1 MSHIQDSI
9 IKKVIDKLVSRS
21 QVGIEKYGTTL
32 DRDDLSTKEWLIHL
46 QEELMDACGYIEKL
60 ISLIEESE

>member
-9 IKKVIDKLVSRS
+9 IKKVIDKLASRS
-21 QVGIEKYGTTL
+21 KVGIKKYGTTL

-46 QEELMDACGYIEKL
+46 QEELMDACGYIERL

>member
-1 MSHIQDSI
+1 MSHIQDTI
-9 IKKVIDKLVSRS
+9 IKKVIDKLSSRS

-32 DRDDLSTKEWLIHL
+32 DRDDLSTKEWLQHL

>member
-9 IKKVIDKLVSRS
+9 IKKVIDKLASRS

-60 ISLIEESE
+60 ISLIEDNE

>member
-9 IKKVIDKLVSRS
+9 IKKVIDKLTSRS
-21 QVGIEKYGTTL
+21 QVGIKKYGTTL

>member
-9 IKKVIDKLVSRS
+9 IKKVIDKLASRS
-21 QVGIEKYGTTL
+21 QVGIKKYGTTL
-32 DRDDLSTKEWLIHL
+32 NRDDLSTKEWLIHL

>member
-9 IKKVIDKLVSRS
+9 IKKVIDKLASRS
-21 QVGIEKYGTTL
+21 KVGIKKYGTTL

-60 ISLIEESE
+60 ISLIEDNE

>member
-9 IKKVIDKLVSRS
+9 IKKVIDKLASRS
-21 QVGIEKYGTTL
+21 QVGIKKYGTTL

>member
-9 IKKVIDKLVSRS
+9 IKKVIDKLASRS
-21 QVGIEKYGTTL
+21 QVGLKKYGTTL

>member
-9 IKKVIDKLVSRS
+9 IKKVIDKIASRS
-21 QVGIEKYGTTL
+21 KVGIKKYGTTL
-32 DRDDLSTKEWLIHL
+32 DRDDLSTKEWLQHL

>member
-9 IKKVIDKLVSRS
+9 IKKLIDKLASRS
-21 QVGIEKYGTTL
+21 KVGIEKYGTTL

-60 ISLIEESE
+60 ISLIEDNE

>member
-9 IKKVIDKLVSRS
+9 IKKVIDKLASRS
-21 QVGIEKYGTTL
+21 QVGLKKYGTTL

-60 ISLIEESE
+60 ISLIEDNE

>member
-32 DRDDLSTKEWLIHL
+32 DRDDLSTKEWLQHL

>member
-9 IKKVIDKLVSRS
+9 IKKVIDKLASRS
-21 QVGIEKYGTTL
+21 KVGIKKYGTTL

-60 ISLIEESE
+60 ILLIEESE

>member
-9 IKKVIDKLVSRS
+9 IKKVIHKLASRS
-21 QVGIEKYGTTL
+21 KVGIKKYGTTL

-60 ISLIEESE
+60 ISLIEDNE